1 MDSPTKKSS
10 ARALFDSPKLAAIS
24 SNALDSVGAGLAN
37 LKLSP
42 TKVATS
48 SAVSGN
54 SAGVDLALAK
64 DAVRRDRDRSTQEN
78 RSPTRLGISGL
89 PVRASKPALSTAPA
103 HGSPAP
109 PSPTKRTTVAQD
121 LADKIERDLDEGEL
135 KILRSKETQR
145 LAKTCQ
151 LYFLDF
157 YQDMFE
163 QIDNRRLRL
172 EHWRQRHADDDEA
185 KHDKEWKRHMGKER
199 AFLRKR
205 RTKIKHSD
213 FDILA
218 QVGQGGYGSV
228 HLARKRDTKEIVAL
242 KVMSKALLH
251 KMDEIQ
257 HILTERDILTN
268 ARSDWLV
275 KLLYSFQDQRSVY
288 LAMEYV
294 PGGDFRTLLTNSG
307 VLHDPHARFYTA
319 EMFVAV
325 DELHKLG
332 YIHRDLKPE
341 NFLISATGHI
351 KLTDFGLAAGAISD
365 RRIAELRN
373 RLQALAPEGRQM
385 PDYSTVERQ
394 RMYRSLR
401 AHDPAMAHSVVGSP
415 DYMAPEVLAS
425 RKYDKSVDYWS
436 LGCILFECL
445 AGFPPFSGENV
456 NRTWENLRR
465 WKDNLKRPHYDAP
478 EHQEFNLLDDAWSMI
493 TRVVAEE
500 GSRLRSLDEVK
511 RHPYY
516 RPYGDFSSLAK
527 MRVPFKPALQGE
539 DDHGYFD
546 DFENE
551 EDMNKYKEVH
561 QKQLALEKLAER
573 SGALKK
579 TAFAGFT
586 YKHSKSADGLTV
598 MSTLF

>member
-1 MDSPTKKSS
+1 MSPI
-10 ARALFDSPKLAAIS
+10 FDSPKLAAVQ
-24 SNALDSVGAGLAN
+24 SNVMDSVGAGLAH

-42 TKVATS
+42 KKESSPSPSSTS
-48 SAVSGN
+48 S
-54 SAGVDLALAK
+54 
-64 DAVRRDRDRSTQEN
+64 RD

-89 PVRASKPALSTAPA
+89 PVRASKPAVTTTQATAT
-103 HGSPAP
+103 P
-109 PSPTKRTTVAQD
+109 PGGRSPTKSSTPVPENPNDRV
-121 LADKIERDLDEGEL
+121 LDDFEL
-135 KILRSKETQR
+135 KILRSKEVQR
-145 LAKTCQ
+145 LSRTCQ
-151 LYFLDF
+151 LFFLDF

-163 QIDNRRLRL
+163 QIENRSIRLK
-172 EHWRQRHADDDEA
+172 HWKSRHATDD
-185 KHDKEWKRHMGKER
+185 HDVYAKEWKRHTGKER

-251 KMDEIQ
+251 KMDEIR

-268 ARSDWLV
+268 ARSEWLV

-294 PGGDFRTLLTNSG
+294 AGGDFRTLLTNSG

-341 NFLISATGHI
+341 NFLISASGHI
-351 KLTDFGLAAGAISD
+351 KLTDFGLAAGAISE
-365 RRIAELRN
+365 RRIAEMRN
-373 RLQALAPEGRQM
+373 KLATLAPEGRQM

-415 DYMAPEVLAS
+415 DYMAPEILANK
-425 RKYDKSVDYWS
+425 KYDKSVDYWS

-456 NRTWENLRR
+456 NHTWENLRR
-465 WKDNLKRPHYDAP
+465 WRDNLKRPHYEAP

-493 TRVVAEE
+493 TRVVADARDRPTSIE
-500 GSRLRSLDEVK
+500 DVK

-516 RPYGDFSSLAK
+516 RVYGDFSTLRRL
-527 MRVPFKPALQGE
+527 RVPFKPALRSE
-539 DDHGYFD
+539 TDHGYFD

-561 QKQLALEKLAER
+561 EKQAALERLADRE
-573 SGALKK
+573 SNLKK

-586 YKHSKSADGLTV
+586 YKHSKAPDGTSI
-598 MSTLF
+598 MATLF